1 VLLHGDVH
9 PKNVLVHAAG
19 VSLIDLDQAAVG
31 PAAAELG
38 GLLARLWC
46 PRGRTGL
53 SASTGTAAVTALL
66 DSYQGTLER
75 DDLLWYAAAALLV
88 ERGLRA
94 LNRVDHEGLMEL
106 SSVLAVARQ
115 WAERREGAWT

>member
-1 VLLHGDVH
+1 
-9 PKNVLVHAAG
+9 
-19 VSLIDLDQAAVG
+19 
-31 PAAAELG
+31 
-38 GLLARLWC
+38 
-46 PRGRTGL
+46 L
-53 SASTGTAAVTALL
+53 SARRPRSTSRAAVTALL